1 MVREGGMGVIV
12 FSWDLTKGHQSCV
25 ACAGVIAHI
34 TRPADG
40 AADRGDWK
48 NRAFSHIDGPL
59 SRCRLRAHFFL
70 HACAW
75 VSDKFVVSPCLN

>member
-1 MVREGGMGVIV
+1 MVGEGGMGVIV

-48 NRAFSHIDGPL
+48 NRAFFAHRWPVVEVSDAGSFFPT
-59 SRCRLRAHFFL
+59 RLRMG
-70 HACAW
+70 
-75 VSDKFVVSPCLN
+75 V